1 VPESNLVFAL
11 NTGVLHAAQV
21 KVPARFSF
29 RSSDVNG
36 RSVACLYKT
45 LKAWCDNVP
54 ASAHMSVRTHAHTN
68 MYTQTHKDKDKDTDI
83 GHGVKKTRTRTRT
96 IVQ

>member
-1 VPESNLVFAL
+1 MPESNLVFAL

-21 KVPARFSF
+21 KIPARFSF

-45 LKAWCDNVP
+45 LKACFDNVP
-54 ASAHMSVRTHAHTN
+54 ASAHMCTHARTHTN
-68 MYTQTHKDKDKDTDI
+68 MYTQTHKDKDTDI
-83 GHGVKKTRTRTRT
+83 GQLFNEWEKLL
-96 IVQ
+96 